1 MIYPEGKIFTET
13 NKLINQKKLN
23 IQDTNTIK
31 ESIKTGFDKANKE
44 MQNCAKERK
53 QNTNFLEEMKNLMI
67 K

>member
-23 IQDTNTIK
+23 IQDTKTIK
-31 ESIKTGFDKANKE
+31 ESIKTGFDKANEE
-44 MQNCAKERK
+44 MQNCTKERK
-53 QNTNFLEEMKNLMI
+53 QNTDFLEEMKNLMM